1 MSRRMSRIWCT
12 SIRRIRW
19 IERLREY
26 LLCLVAAA
34 AVTYLTTP
42 LARIFAQRFGF
53 VAEVRDRDV
62 HDEVTPRLGGLAMLA
77 GLLAGLL
84 LASKLPMM
92 SAVFEA
98 GRTPIALLSGVV
110 VIVLLGMI
118 DDKWGLDAPTKLAG
132 QVLAAGLM
140 AFQGIAIIW
149 LPIGGV
155 FVLDPLTSV
164 LFTVLI
170 VLISINAI
178 NMIDGLDGLAAG
190 IVAVAAG
197 AFFTYSFLLSV
208 EFGIERATL
217 ATLVSVLLVGVCL
230 GFLPS
235 NVYPARIFMGDT
247 GSMLLGLLLAA
258 ATITLSGQIDPQ
270 AVAGSTLLP
279 ALLPVLLPIA
289 VMAVPLTDLLLA
301 VVRRSRAGR
310 NPFAPDKQHLHHRL
324 LDLGHSQSR
333 AVLLMY
339 AWTALLAGTAVAIA
353 FVPLG
358 YALAGGGAALALLI
372 FAVRRPSRRRLSVV
386 RSLRP
391 GA

>member
-1 MSRRMSRIWCT
+1 MSQISCT
-12 SIRRIRW
+12 STRPIRW

-42 LARIFAQRFGF
+42 FARIFAQRFGF

-62 HDEVTPRLGGLAMLA
+62 HDQVTPRLGGLAMLA
-77 GLLAGLL
+77 GLLAGFL

-92 SAVFEA
+92 SAVFDA
-98 GRTPIALLSGVV
+98 GRTPLALLSGVV
-110 VIVLLGMI
+110 VIVVLGMI

-140 AFQGIAIIW
+140 ALQGIAIIW

-155 FVLDPLTSV
+155 FVLDPVTSV
-164 LFTVLI
+164 LFTVII
-170 VLISINAI
+170 VLITINAI

-217 ATLVSVLLVGVCL
+217 ATLVSVLLVGMCV

-235 NVYPARIFMGDT
+235 NVFPARIFMGDT

-279 ALLPVLLPIA
+279 ALLPVLLPLA
-289 VMAVPLTDLLLA
+289 VMAIPLTDLLLA

-324 LDLGHSQSR
+324 LDLGHSQAR

-339 AWTALLAGTAVAIA
+339 GWTAVLAGTAVAIA
-353 FVPLG
+353 FVPLT
-358 YALAGGGAALALLI
+358 YALAGGAIALALLI
-372 FAVRRPSRRRLSVV
+372 FAIRRPSRRRLGVV
-386 RSLRP
+386 HRMRP